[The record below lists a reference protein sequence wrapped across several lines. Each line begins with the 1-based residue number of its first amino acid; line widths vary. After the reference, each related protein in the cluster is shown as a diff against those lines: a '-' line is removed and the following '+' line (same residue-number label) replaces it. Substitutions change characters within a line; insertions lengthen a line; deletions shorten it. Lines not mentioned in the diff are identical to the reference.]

1 SSISDYPTPR
11 SISLLARAISAGK
24 KNPLNTPRCSPAG
37 GTEPMRR
44 RKAKSTNERTR
55 SVNMTTTDIL
65 TDMVL
70 VPLHRGFDRLNL
82 SLKVARAAVWD
93 QRAVRCCG
101 LFLAAF
107 GSSPPVRA
115 SAASDEPRVG

>member
-1 SSISDYPTPR
+1 MAVLPPSTASFAPWTKLER
-11 SISLLARAISAGK
+11 SVARNTTASAISSAVAG
-24 KNPLNTPRCSPAG
+24 RPAG
-37 GTEPMRR
+37 
-44 RKAKSTNERTR
+44 ASAA
-55 SVNMTTTDIL
+55 L
-65 TDMVL
+65 
-70 VPLHRGFDRLNL
+70 PLHRGFDRLNL

-101 LFLAAF
+101 MFLAAF